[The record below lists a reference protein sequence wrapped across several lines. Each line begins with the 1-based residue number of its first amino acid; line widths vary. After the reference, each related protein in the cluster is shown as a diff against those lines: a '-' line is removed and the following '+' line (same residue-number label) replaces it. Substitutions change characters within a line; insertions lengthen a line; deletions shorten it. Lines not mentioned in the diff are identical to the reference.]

1 MPSKLLLAAKAGGI
15 KGSSWE
21 NEGKQECFA
30 NQVVSVLCRHLLV
43 KVVHRPEEEVGQLAG
58 QVAQVANRG
67 LVHRPTHLRADF
79 FNTNKKKN
87 ICTVVLLVDGLD
99 GPLAQAGW

>member
-67 LVHRPTHLRADF
+67 LVHRPTHLRAE
-79 FNTNKKKN
+79 KKN